1 MGVQPARRRLRCGS
15 FLGLLPTVTKTQ
27 INDLAH
33 CHENE
38 FRLWQGRLCGTAT
51 FVPIVPIVL
60 IAMMVP
66 FVPFALVATVA
77 PVVFLV
83 PGQRNSWD
91 NPDKRDMRD
100 KRFASFVPVVAVVPI
115 ILSVLRGRNAMSLF
129 NAQIESKESRLEP
142 TIFKIYF
149 DVLVFEKKN
158 KRDRES
164 WLPTCQRERQRIER
178 DRELIV

>member
-1 MGVQPARRRLRCGS
+1 
-15 FLGLLPTVTKTQ
+15 
-27 INDLAH
+27 
-33 CHENE
+33 
-38 FRLWQGRLCGTAT
+38 
-51 FVPIVPIVL
+51 
-60 IAMMVP
+60 
-66 FVPFALVATVA
+66 
-77 PVVFLV
+77 
-83 PGQRNSWD
+83 
-91 NPDKRDMRD
+91 MRD

-164 WLPTCQRERQRIER
+164 
-178 DRELIV
+178 